1 MPDTTGSGEGKQAK
15 LSVLRQSAAAVLQR
29 CCISARLTY
38 NAPTTLSADALAQ
51 ADQLESGGHMHLK
64 DEQIGRLAEK
74 VLGDL
79 ERSGLLTAK
88 QGRGALLAAVKSAIA
103 ADLKVEEALERDA
116 EALLEKTLRAMGGEG
131 IDRHKM
137 LRMIKE
143 KLAKER
149 KIVL

>member
-1 MPDTTGSGEGKQAK
+1 M
-15 LSVLRQSAAAVLQR
+15 R
-29 CCISARLTY
+29 
-38 NAPTTLSADALAQ
+38 
-51 ADQLESGGHMHLK
+51 LK
-64 DEQIGRLAEK
+64 DEQIARLAEK

-79 ERSGLLTAK
+79 ERATLITEK
-88 QGRGALLAAVKSAIA
+88 QGHGALIAAAKAAIA
-103 ADLKVEEALERDA
+103 ADLKAEEALERDA
-116 EALLEKTLRAMGGEG
+116 ENLLEQTLRGMGSDAG

>member
-1 MPDTTGSGEGKQAK
+1 
-15 LSVLRQSAAAVLQR
+15 
-29 CCISARLTY
+29 
-38 NAPTTLSADALAQ
+38 
-51 ADQLESGGHMHLK
+51 MHLK

-79 ERSGLLTAK
+79 ERAGLVTQK
-88 QGRGALLAAVKSAIA
+88 QERGLSLAAIKGAISS
-103 ADLKVEEALERDA
+103 DLKVEEALERDA
-116 EALLEKTLRAMGGEG
+116 EALLEQTLRSVAGDG

-137 LRMIKE
+137 LKMIKD

>member
-1 MPDTTGSGEGKQAK
+1 
-15 LSVLRQSAAAVLQR
+15 
-29 CCISARLTY
+29 
-38 NAPTTLSADALAQ
+38 
-51 ADQLESGGHMHLK
+51 MHLK

-79 ERSGLLTAK
+79 ERAGLVTAK
-88 QGRGALLAAVKSAIA
+88 QGRGALLAAIKSAIA

-116 EALLEKTLRAMGGEG
+116 EALLEQTLRAMGGDG

-137 LRMIKE
+137 LRMIKD

>member
-1 MPDTTGSGEGKQAK
+1 
-15 LSVLRQSAAAVLQR
+15 
-29 CCISARLTY
+29 
-38 NAPTTLSADALAQ
+38 
-51 ADQLESGGHMHLK
+51 MHLK

-79 ERSGLLTAK
+79 LRAELVTAK
-88 QGRGALLAAVKSAIA
+88 QGKNELIAAMKSAIV

-116 EALLEKTLRAMGGEG
+116 EELLEQTLRGIGGGAG

>member
-1 MPDTTGSGEGKQAK
+1 M
-15 LSVLRQSAAAVLQR
+15 R
-29 CCISARLTY
+29 
-38 NAPTTLSADALAQ
+38 
-51 ADQLESGGHMHLK
+51 LK

-79 ERSGLLTAK
+79 ERARLVEQK
-88 QGRGALLAAVKSAIA
+88 QARGTVLAGIKSAIA
-103 ADLKVEEALERDA
+103 ADLKEEENLERDA
-116 EALLEKTLRAMGGEG
+116 EALMEQTLKAMGGEG

>member
-1 MPDTTGSGEGKQAK
+1 M
-15 LSVLRQSAAAVLQR
+15 R
-29 CCISARLTY
+29 
-38 NAPTTLSADALAQ
+38 
-51 ADQLESGGHMHLK
+51 LK

-79 ERSGLLTAK
+79 ERAKLITPK
-88 QGRGALLAAVKSAIA
+88 QGRGAILTAIKSAIT
-103 ADLKVEEALERDA
+103 ADQKVEETLERDA
-116 EALLEKTLRAMGGEG
+116 EALLEQTLRAMGGDG

-137 LRMIKE
+137 LRMIKD

>member
-1 MPDTTGSGEGKQAK
+1 M
-15 LSVLRQSAAAVLQR
+15 
-29 CCISARLTY
+29 RLK
-38 NAPTTLSADALAQ
+38 
-51 ADQLESGGHMHLK
+51 E
-64 DEQIGRLAEK
+64 EQIARLAEK

-79 ERSGLLTAK
+79 ERAQLVEQK
-88 QGRGALLAAVKSAIA
+88 QGRAAVLAGIKSAIA
-103 ADLKVEEALERDA
+103 EDLRLEEALERDA
-116 EALLEKTLRAMGGEG
+116 EALLEQTLKAVGDQG

>member
-1 MPDTTGSGEGKQAK
+1 M
-15 LSVLRQSAAAVLQR
+15 
-29 CCISARLTY
+29 RL
-38 NAPTTLSADALAQ
+38 NEAQ
-51 ADQLESGGHMHLK
+51 
-64 DEQIGRLAEK
+64 INRLAEK

-79 ERSGLLTAK
+79 AAASLIQLKRE
-88 QGRGALLAAVKSAIA
+88 RGAVLERIRAAIA
-103 ADLKVEEALERDA
+103 ADLKGEEALERDA
-116 EALLEKTLRAMGGEG
+116 EALLEQTLRSMGRGAAE

>member
-1 MPDTTGSGEGKQAK
+1 
-15 LSVLRQSAAAVLQR
+15 
-29 CCISARLTY
+29 
-38 NAPTTLSADALAQ
+38 
-51 ADQLESGGHMHLK
+51 MHLK
-64 DEQIGRLAEK
+64 DEQIARLAEK

-79 ERSGLLTAK
+79 ERAGLITVK
-88 QGRGALLAAVKSAIA
+88 QGRTTMLAAMKSAVA

-116 EALLEKTLRAMGGEG
+116 EALLEQTLRGIGGGDG

-137 LRMIKE
+137 LRMIKD